1 MDKPGPDADAVC
13 ADGHVTL
20 FEGGEL
26 TESGVA
32 FFERFGIDLAS
43 ARHRRRIFC
52 RPCLDWTERRP
63 HLGGT
68 VGAVL
73 AQRCFDLEWLQHQR
87 GSRALIIT
95 PAGRRGLSEAFGL
108 SL

>member
-1 MDKPGPDADAVC
+1 LKDSASISSRRATGAD
-13 ADGHVTL
+13 
-20 FEGGEL
+20 
-26 TESGVA
+26 
-32 FFERFGIDLAS
+32 
-43 ARHRRRIFC
+43 FC
-52 RPCLDWTERRP
+52 RPCWDWTERRP

-73 AQRCFDLEWLQHQR
+73 AQRCFDLKWLQHMR

-95 PAGRRGLSEAFGL
+95 PGGRRGLSEAFGL